1 MSSLPLHHLQGEVFL
16 GETLF
21 HAGVPDPFRII
32 LYDIALHVIEHI
44 PFPLCGNRHRR
55 GPGPLDGPGSRALNI
70 RTPGLLHLGTELPAP
85 AADLKLR
92 TLHTDQLRD
101 AANRFSTHF
110 ALHNLTN
117 TLYADFPIYLF
128 EERMGD
134 ILRDTAE
141 PQSPEELC
149 RLYRTLSEQLRDQLQ
164 QIENDKHEI
173 ETQMLDRVSNLESRN
188 LELREQLR
196 QIEADKRYIETQK
209 IRYEREVRKLKSESE
224 QLRSP
229 PLIIGTVVDVIDSSR
244 VIVRSS
250 AGPRFLVRTS
260 PSINPEDLKAGA
272 RCTLNQQ
279 SLAIVEL
286 LPSSFDAQVYGME
299 LVDSPQES
307 YSDIGGLKEQINEI
321 REAVELPLKRPE
333 LFTRIGI
340 EPPKGVLL
348 HGPPGTGKTLL
359 AKAVAHETNAH
370 FMRVVGSELVQ
381 KYIGEGARLVRELF
395 DLAKKKSPTIIF
407 IDEIDAV
414 GASRTE
420 ANTSGDREVQRTLMQ
435 LLAGMDGFENRGDVK
450 IIGATN
456 RIDILDKALL
466 RPGRFDRII
475 EIPLPDEE
483 GRLSILKVHT
493 RALTMDESVILSEI
507 AGLTDGKN
515 GADLRAICMEAG
527 MFAIRNERSAIT
539 REDFLAAIDK
549 IRLDF
554 NRGVPDVE
562 GRMFA

>member
-1 MSSLPLHHLQGEVFL
+1 MS
-16 GETLF
+16 
-21 HAGVPDPFRII
+21 
-32 LYDIALHVIEHI
+32 
-44 PFPLCGNRHRR
+44 
-55 GPGPLDGPGSRALNI
+55 
-70 RTPGLLHLGTELPAP
+70 
-85 AADLKLR
+85 
-92 TLHTDQLRD
+92 
-101 AANRFSTHF
+101 
-110 ALHNLTN
+110 
-117 TLYADFPIYLF
+117 
-128 EERMGD
+128 D
-134 ILRDTAE
+134 ILRESAE
-141 PQSPEELC
+141 PRNPDELSM
-149 RLYRTLSEQLRDQLQ
+149 LYRTITEQLREQIRQL
-164 QIENDKHEI
+164 ESEKHDLEI
-173 ETQMLDRVSNLESRN
+173 QMLDRVENLESRN

-196 QIEADKRYIETQK
+196 QVETDKRYIETQK

-229 PLIIGTVVDVIDSSR
+229 PLIIGTIIDVVDASR

-250 AGPRFLVRTS
+250 AGPRFLVRSS
-260 PSINPEDLKAGA
+260 PSINPDELKPGA

-299 LVDSPQES
+299 LVDSPQET
-307 YSDIGGLKEQINEI
+307 YADIGGLEDQINEI
-321 REAVELPLKRPE
+321 REAVELPLKRPD
-333 LFTRIGI
+333 LFTRIGV

-395 DLAKKKSPTIIF
+395 DLAKKKAPTIIF

-414 GASRTE
+414 GASRTD

-456 RIDILDKALL
+456 RIDILDRALL

-475 EIPLPDEE
+475 QIPLPDET
-483 GRLSILKVHT
+483 GRLAILKVHS
-493 RALTMDESVILSEI
+493 RLLTMDATVDLTDV
-507 AGLTDGKN
+507 ARLTDGKN
-515 GADLRAICMEAG
+515 GADLHAICMEAG
-527 MFAIRNERSAIT
+527 MFAIRKDRPAIT
-539 REDFLAAIDK
+539 HDDFLLAIEK
-549 IRLDF
+549 VGLDF
-554 NRGVPDVE
+554 NRGLSDVE
-562 GRMFA
+562 GAMFA

>member
-1 MSSLPLHHLQGEVFL
+1 
-16 GETLF
+16 
-21 HAGVPDPFRII
+21 
-32 LYDIALHVIEHI
+32 
-44 PFPLCGNRHRR
+44 
-55 GPGPLDGPGSRALNI
+55 
-70 RTPGLLHLGTELPAP
+70 
-85 AADLKLR
+85 
-92 TLHTDQLRD
+92 
-101 AANRFSTHF
+101 
-110 ALHNLTN
+110 
-117 TLYADFPIYLF
+117 
-128 EERMGD
+128 MGD
-134 ILRDTAE
+134 ILHQPTD
-141 PQSPEELC
+141 PQTPEELY
-149 RLYRTLSEQLRDQLQ
+149 RLYRSLSEQLREQLS
-164 QIENDKHEI
+164 QIEIDKHDLEA
-173 ETQMLDRVSNLESRN
+173 QMSERVSNLEARN

-196 QIEADKRYIETQK
+196 QVEADKRYIETQK

-229 PLIIGTVVDVIDSSR
+229 PLIIGTVTDVLDANR

-250 AGPRFLVRTS
+250 AGPRFLVRSS
-260 PSINPEDLKAGA
+260 PNLDPEELKAGA
-272 RCTLNQQ
+272 RVTLNQQ

-286 LPSSFDAQVYGME
+286 IPSSFDSQVYGME
-299 LVDSPQES
+299 LVDSPQDT
-307 YSDIGGLKEQINEI
+307 YADIGGLTAQINEI
-321 REAVELPLKRPE
+321 KEAVELPLKRPD
-333 LFTRIGI
+333 LFLRIGV

-348 HGPPGTGKTLL
+348 YGPPGTGKTLL

-395 DLAKKKSPTIIF
+395 DLAKKKAPTIIF

-483 GRLSILKVHT
+483 GRLSILKVHS
-493 RALTMDESVILSEI
+493 RALTMDDSVR
-507 AGLTDGKN
+507 LTDVAGMTEGKN
-515 GADLRAICMEAG
+515 GADLHAICMEAG
-527 MFAIRNERSAIT
+527 MFAIRKDRPAIT
-539 REDFLAAIDK
+539 HDDFLAAIAK
-549 IRLDF
+549 VSLDF
-554 NRGVPDVE
+554 DRQRSRDVE

>member
-1 MSSLPLHHLQGEVFL
+1 
-16 GETLF
+16 
-21 HAGVPDPFRII
+21 
-32 LYDIALHVIEHI
+32 
-44 PFPLCGNRHRR
+44 
-55 GPGPLDGPGSRALNI
+55 
-70 RTPGLLHLGTELPAP
+70 
-85 AADLKLR
+85 
-92 TLHTDQLRD
+92 
-101 AANRFSTHF
+101 
-110 ALHNLTN
+110 
-117 TLYADFPIYLF
+117 
-128 EERMGD
+128 MGD
-134 ILRDTAE
+134 ILHQSPD
-141 PQSPEELC
+141 PQTPEELY
-149 RLYRTLSEQLRDQLQ
+149 RLYRTLSEQLRGQLS
-164 QIENDKHEI
+164 QIENDKHELEI
-173 ETQMLDRVSNLESRN
+173 QMMDRVGNLESRN

-196 QIEADKRYIETQK
+196 QVEADKRYIETQK

-229 PLIIGTVVDVIDSSR
+229 PLIIGTITDVVDASR

-250 AGPRFLVRTS
+250 AGPRFLVRSS
-260 PSINPEDLKAGA
+260 PSISPEEIKPGV

-286 LPSSFDAQVYGME
+286 LPTSFDAQIYGME
-299 LVDSPQES
+299 LVDSPHET
-307 YSDIGGLKEQINEI
+307 YADIGGLDLQINEI
-321 REAVELPLKRPE
+321 KEAVELPLKRPE
-333 LFTRIGI
+333 LFLKIGI
-340 EPPKGVLL
+340 DPPKGVLL

-395 DLAKKKSPTIIF
+395 DLARKKAPTIIF
-407 IDEIDAV
+407 IDEIDAI

-456 RIDILDKALL
+456 RIDILDRALL

-475 EIPLPDEE
+475 EIPLPDET
-483 GRLSILKVHT
+483 GRLSILKVHCRT
-493 RALTMDESVILSEI
+493 LTINEDVDLFEVAKQTE
-507 AGLTDGKN
+507 GKN

-527 MFAIRNERSAIT
+527 MFAIRKERPAIT
-539 REDFLAAIDK
+539 QEDFLAAIAK

-554 NRGVPDVE
+554 HRGTTDVE
-562 GRMFA
+562 GAMFA

>member
-1 MSSLPLHHLQGEVFL
+1 
-16 GETLF
+16 
-21 HAGVPDPFRII
+21 
-32 LYDIALHVIEHI
+32 
-44 PFPLCGNRHRR
+44 
-55 GPGPLDGPGSRALNI
+55 
-70 RTPGLLHLGTELPAP
+70 
-85 AADLKLR
+85 
-92 TLHTDQLRD
+92 
-101 AANRFSTHF
+101 
-110 ALHNLTN
+110 
-117 TLYADFPIYLF
+117 
-128 EERMGD
+128 MGD
-134 ILRDTAE
+134 ILHQSPD
-141 PQSPEELC
+141 PQTPEELY
-149 RLYRTLSEQLRDQLQ
+149 RLYRTLTEQLRGQLS
-164 QIENDKHEI
+164 QIENDKHDLEV
-173 ETQMLDRVSNLESRN
+173 QMLERVGNLESRN

-196 QIEADKRYIETQK
+196 QGEADKRDIETQK

-229 PLIIGTVVDVIDSSR
+229 PLIIGTITDVVDASR

-250 AGPRFLVRTS
+250 AGPRFMVRSS
-260 PSINPEDLKAGA
+260 PTISAEELKPGV

-286 LPSSFDAQVYGME
+286 LPTSFDSQIYGME
-299 LVDSPQES
+299 LVDSPQET
-307 YSDIGGLKEQINEI
+307 YSDIGGLEVQINEI
-321 REAVELPLKRPE
+321 REAVELPLKSPE
-333 LFTRIGI
+333 LFIRIGVD
-340 EPPKGVLL
+340 PPKGVLL

-456 RIDILDKALL
+456 RIDILDRALL

-475 EIPLPDEE
+475 EIPLPDEK
-483 GRLSILKVHT
+483 GRLSILKVHS
-493 RALTMDESVILSEI
+493 RSLTIDEDVDLGEV
-507 AGLTDGKN
+507 AKQTEGKN

-527 MFAIRNERSAIT
+527 MFAIRKDRPAIT
-539 REDFLAAIDK
+539 QEDFLAAITK
-549 IRLDF
+549 IRVDF
-554 NRGVPDVE
+554 HRGLEDVE
-562 GRMFA
+562 GVMFA

>member
-1 MSSLPLHHLQGEVFL
+1 M
-16 GETLF
+16 
-21 HAGVPDPFRII
+21 ADII
-32 LYDIALHVIEHI
+32 RQSQD
-44 PFPLCGNRHRR
+44 
-55 GPGPLDGPGSRALNI
+55 
-70 RTPGLLHLGTELPAP
+70 
-85 AADLKLR
+85 
-92 TLHTDQLRD
+92 
-101 AANRFSTHF
+101 
-110 ALHNLTN
+110 
-117 TLYADFPIYLF
+117 
-128 EERMGD
+128 
-134 ILRDTAE
+134 
-141 PQSPEELC
+141 PQSPEDLY
-149 RLYRTLSEQLRDQLQ
+149 RLYRSLSEQLRGQLS
-164 QIENDKHEI
+164 QIENDKHEL
-173 ETQMLDRVSNLESRN
+173 EVQMMERVGNLESRN

-196 QIEADKRYIETQK
+196 QVEADKRYIETQK

-229 PLIIGTVVDVIDSSR
+229 PLIIGTITDVVDSSR

-250 AGPRFLVRTS
+250 AGPRFMVRSS
-260 PSINPEDLKAGA
+260 PSIAAEELKPGV

-286 LPSSFDAQVYGME
+286 LPTSFDAQVYGME
-299 LVDSPQES
+299 LVDSPQET
-307 YSDIGGLKEQINEI
+307 YADIGGLDTQINEI
-321 REAVELPLKRPE
+321 KEAVELPLKRPE
-333 LFTRIGI
+333 LFIRIGI

-420 ANTSGDREVQRTLMQ
+420 TNTSGDREVQRTLMQ

-456 RIDILDKALL
+456 RIDILDRALL

-475 EIPLPDEE
+475 EIPLPDET
-483 GRLSILKVHT
+483 GRLSILKVHC
-493 RALTMDESVILSEI
+493 RALMIDETVDLREV
-507 AGLTDGKN
+507 ARQTEGKN

-527 MFAIRNERSAIT
+527 MFAIRKERPAIT
-539 REDFLAAIDK
+539 QEDFRAAITK

-554 NRGVPDVE
+554 NRGPVDVE
-562 GRMFA
+562 GEMFA

>member
-1 MSSLPLHHLQGEVFL
+1 
-16 GETLF
+16 
-21 HAGVPDPFRII
+21 
-32 LYDIALHVIEHI
+32 
-44 PFPLCGNRHRR
+44 
-55 GPGPLDGPGSRALNI
+55 
-70 RTPGLLHLGTELPAP
+70 
-85 AADLKLR
+85 
-92 TLHTDQLRD
+92 
-101 AANRFSTHF
+101 
-110 ALHNLTN
+110 
-117 TLYADFPIYLF
+117 
-128 EERMGD
+128 MGD
-134 ILRDTAE
+134 ILHKSPD
-141 PQSPEELC
+141 PQTPEELY
-149 RLYRTLSEQLRDQLQ
+149 RLYRTLSEQLQRQLS
-164 QIENDKHEI
+164 QIENDKHDLEV
-173 ETQMLDRVSNLESRN
+173 QMLERVGNLESRN

-196 QIEADKRYIETQK
+196 QVEADKRYIETQK

-229 PLIIGTVVDVIDSSR
+229 PLIIGTVTDIVDASR

-250 AGPRFLVRTS
+250 AGPRFMVRSS
-260 PSINPEDLKAGA
+260 PTISADDLKPGV

-286 LPSSFDAQVYGME
+286 LPASFDAQIYGME
-299 LVDSPQES
+299 LVESPQET
-307 YSDIGGLKEQINEI
+307 YADIGGLEKQINEI
-321 REAVELPLKRPE
+321 KEAVELPLKRPD
-333 LFTRIGI
+333 LFLRIGVD
-340 EPPKGVLL
+340 PPKGVLL

-395 DLAKKKSPTIIF
+395 DLAKKKAPTIIF

-456 RIDILDKALL
+456 RIDILDRALL

-475 EIPLPDEE
+475 EIPLPDEK
-483 GRLSILKVHT
+483 GRLSILKVHS
-493 RALTMDESVILSEI
+493 RGLTIDDNVDLGEV
-507 AGLTDGKN
+507 AKQTDGKN

-527 MFAIRNERSAIT
+527 MFAIREERPTITQEDFRSAIT
-539 REDFLAAIDK
+539 K
-549 IRLDF
+549 IRVDF
-554 NRGVPDVE
+554 HRGSEDVE
-562 GRMFA
+562 GAMFA